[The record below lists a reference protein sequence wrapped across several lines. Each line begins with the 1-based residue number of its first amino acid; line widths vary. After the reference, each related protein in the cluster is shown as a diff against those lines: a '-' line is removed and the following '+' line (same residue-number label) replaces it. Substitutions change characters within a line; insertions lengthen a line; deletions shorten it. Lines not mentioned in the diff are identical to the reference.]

1 MAASD
6 MSEGKSTATS
16 GRIFPEVIILPII
29 LIAGPL
35 VVLSLA
41 RVVDHPLLTTVLSYL
56 GSCLLAFL
64 PILGVFVAV
73 VLAKGGEE
81 PDASPLM
88 YMIMYVAPAI
98 LGAGV
103 YYLIHNMLVVPSLVF
118 LSEVL
123 GGLVVFGGG
132 WMLLTGFLERR
143 TAR

>member
-1 MAASD
+1 
-6 MSEGKSTATS
+6 MSEPKSTATS

-29 LIAGPL
+29 LVAGPL

-81 PDASPLM
+81 PNLSRLM
-88 YMIMYVAPAI
+88 YMILYVVPAI

-103 YYLIHNMLVVPSLVF
+103 YYFIHNMLVVPSLVF

-123 GGLVVFGGG
+123 GGLVVFFGG

-143 TAR
+143 AAR